1 MRYIPYA
8 TYQKEW
14 ELSKFLT
21 RSFSGRS
28 LEDEIRE
35 FAEKHGVEDKV
46 IRKML
51 KPLVP
56 IYRRLHSALVTEDYR
71 YRLFFKPVGDTLSI
85 SDILVKTLFPLL
97 PLEEAEQKEEENRIV
112 ATIFLENEESI
123 EASFEERNYHDKS
136 VLRED
141 IVKSALEDEM
151 KYRLLYLLDDF
162 DRAKSVFLSYL
173 SLYDKVMEELAGD
186 FEKIAQ
192 DFYKELKDLD
202 QKELKKRFYDN
213 IPLKMDVDKDIL
225 IIPNIVQYNTID
237 ASDSLFLRKSDKA
250 AISFGCLV
258 TPMMAIARSSQNLE
272 ERFIRATKI
281 LSDTSKFEIIR
292 FCHKKP
298 SYGQEIADHLKIS
311 NATVSYHMQQLINA
325 SYVTVEVDMNKVY
338 YKTSIEAIIRDLSH
352 IKEILKQERS

>member
-8 TYQKEW
+8 SYHKEW

-21 RSFSGRS
+21 MSFSGKS
-28 LEDEIRE
+28 LEDEIME
-35 FAEKHGVEDKV
+35 YKAKYGVEDKMV
-46 IRKML
+46 RKLL

-56 IYRRLHSALVTEDYR
+56 IYKKLHSSLVTDDYR

-97 PLEEAEQKEEENRIV
+97 PQEEVDQKDEANRIA
-112 ATIFLENEESI
+112 ATILLENEESI
-123 EASFEERNYHDKS
+123 EASYEDRNYRDKS

-141 IVKSALEDEM
+141 IVKSALEDEL

-162 DRAKSVFLSYL
+162 DRAKAAFLAYL
-173 SLYDKVMEELAGD
+173 SLYDGVMAELSGD
-186 FEKIAQ
+186 FEKIAK
-192 DFYKELKDLD
+192 DFYDGLKDLD

-225 IIPNIVQYNTID
+225 IIPNIIQYNIID
-237 ASDSLFLRKSDKA
+237 GSDSLFLRKSDKA
-250 AISFGCLV
+250 AISFGCMV
-258 TPMMAIARSSQNLE
+258 TPMMAMAKSSQNLE
-272 ERFIRATKI
+272 ERFIRATKL
-281 LSDTSKFEIIR
+281 LSDTSKFEIIKL
-292 FCHKKP
+292 CHKKP

-338 YKTSIEAIIRDLSH
+338 YKTSIEAIIKDLSP
-352 IKEILKQERS
+352 IREILK